1 MHNMNNSQN
10 TGAEAKNR
18 LFRNSHFLLSG
29 TEGHIL
35 HAAETKDAYRID
47 IAIPD
52 GTPPKAGWPSLLLL
66 DAAECF
72 GTCMEALHR
81 MSRRPDATGVV
92 PAVVIG
98 ISVPQGVAAG
108 PRRRRDFTSKHGNQP
123 DSDQQ
128 DSGGAPLFYR
138 FIEEQVKPLVAQQ
151 TRLDPSRQTLFGHS
165 LAGYFTLWTLAN
177 HPLAFRNYAAI
188 SPSIWWDSAGL
199 LAALSAT
206 KVRDRR
212 VLLCLGEWEDSLP
225 PWQRAAPGSAEV
237 MMRRRERKMLAHAQM
252 LSERLKEVHGSERV
266 RFQFLPEEDHASI
279 VSAAIPRMLRMASG
293 AWSAQA
299 GPHAPLR

>member
-1 MHNMNNSQN
+1 MRNIQN
-10 TGAEAKNR
+10 TGAEDKNR
-18 LFRNSHFLLSG
+18 LFRNSHFLLSE

-47 IAIPD
+47 IAIPA
-52 GTPPKAGWPSLLLL
+52 GTPPAAGWPSLVLL
-66 DAAECF
+66 DAADCF
-72 GTCMEALHR
+72 GTCIEALQR

-98 ISVPQGVAAG
+98 ISVPEGVSAG
-108 PRRRRDFTSKHGNQP
+108 PRRRRDFTSEHENQP
-123 DSDQQ
+123 
-128 DSGGAPLFYR
+128 DSGGAPMFYR
-138 FIEEQVKPLVAQQ
+138 FVEEQVKPLVAQQ

-177 HPLAFRNYAAI
+177 HPHAFCNYAAI

-199 LAALSAT
+199 LAAVSAT
-206 KVRDRR
+206 KVRDRH
-212 VLLCLGEWEDSLP
+212 VLICLGEWEDSLP

-237 MMRRRERKMLAHAQM
+237 MMRRRERKMLEHAQV
-252 LSERLKEVHGSERV
+252 LSERLKEVHGAERV

-293 AWSAQA
+293 A
-299 GPHAPLR
+299 